1 MCAIYF
7 KQGAKLIYFYNNSK
21 QFYKNLQNV
30 TNKYAK
36 CYIIFCKTHYFPI
49 RKQFI
54 TDFRNPLLADTL
66 SLKI

>member
-1 MCAIYF
+1 MCVIYF

-36 CYIIFCKTHYFPI
+36 CYIIFCKTHYSPI

-66 SLKI
+66 RLKI

>member
-1 MCAIYF
+1 M
-7 KQGAKLIYFYNNSK
+7 
-21 QFYKNLQNV
+21 QNV
-30 TNKYAK
+30 TKKYAK

-66 SLKI
+66 RLKI